1 MRHFYFILLL
11 FTGLLFTGQK
21 PEALC
26 SIKLKISGI
35 KDTTV
40 YLASYY
46 GDKILRVDSVR
57 LNHEGTGM
65 ITREKAQKEGIYL
78 FYLNDKNY
86 FEFLIGKN
94 QIISIEADF
103 KNSAQNKFKGADE
116 TIAFREYQLYFNKQK
131 ANQTVIQNK
140 LKVTSEKSDSLAILR
155 KELSGLNS
163 SMESYWREMSA
174 KYQGTF
180 LADFFLSMFIPTPD
194 DPKFA
199 VGEKNP
205 DSLRWVYQY
214 NFMKNH
220 YWDNFNFARSGLIRT
235 PVFQEKLDTYIKKM
249 LLQIPDSLVGPMVQ
263 LIEKSRK
270 DEEVY
275 HYIFLYLLNESNQS
289 QIMGMD
295 KVFVVLSEKYLLNN
309 PKSWLDTA
317 IVTKIRDRV
326 NAVKPNLIGNIAPE
340 LKLQDSEG
348 NYFSLRQM
356 NARFTLLYFWEPD
369 CSHCQKTTP
378 VLNSDLYQVLKTKGV
393 DIYAV
398 LTQNNKE
405 KWMKAIQEYKIQE
418 WTNVWDPMYTSNFRK
433 LYDVTTTPI
442 IYILD
447 KNKKIVAKRLDVE
460 SSVKFLKAALDIN

>member
-1 MRHFYFILLL
+1 MRRLQFILFILA
-11 FTGLLFTGQK
+11 GLILTGQK
-21 PEALC
+21 TDAPC
-26 SIKLKISGI
+26 NIKLKINGI

-40 YLASYY
+40 FLASYY

-57 LNHEGTGM
+57 LNHEGIGI
-65 ITREKAQKEGIYL
+65 ITRNKAQKEGIYL

-94 QIISIEADF
+94 QHISVEADF
-103 KNSAQNKFKGADE
+103 KNSSQNTFKGADE
-116 TIAFREYQLYFNKQK
+116 TVAFREYQLFFSQQK
-131 ANQTVIQNK
+131 AKQTAIQNK
-140 LKVTSEKSDSLAILR
+140 LRVTSEKSDSMKILQ
-155 KELSGLNS
+155 KELTDLNAV
-163 SMESYWREMSA
+163 MESYWKEMSL

-180 LADFFLSMFIPTPD
+180 LADFFLSMFIPAAD
-194 DPKFA
+194 EPKIA
-199 VGEKNP
+199 IGEKNP
-205 DSLRWVYQY
+205 DSVRWVYRY

-249 LLQIPDSLVGPMVQ
+249 LLQIPDSMIGPMVQ
-263 LIEKSRK
+263 LIEKSKK
-270 DEEVY
+270 DDEVY

-295 KVFVVLSEKYLLNN
+295 KVFVVLSEKYILNN
-309 PKSWLDTA
+309 QKTWLDTA
-317 IVTKIRDRV
+317 AVSKIRERV
-326 NAVKPNLIGNIAPE
+326 NAVKPNLIGNTAPE
-340 LKLQDSEG
+340 LKLSDSEG

-378 VLNSDLYQVLKTKGV
+378 ALNSDLYQVLKTKGV

-398 LTQNNKE
+398 LTLNNKE
-405 KWMKAIQEYKIQE
+405 KWMKAIQDYKIEE
-418 WTNVWDPMYTSNFRK
+418 WTNVWDPMYSSNFRK

-460 SSVKFLKAALDIN
+460 SSLKFLKAELDIK